1 LIAVLR
7 FGRVESSR
15 ILALWLLLVIV
26 GITVH
31 LGGYPLL
38 DADEG
43 RNAEIA
49 RGMAESNDYLM
60 PRINGLPYVDK
71 PVVFFAIEALFMELL
86 GPTEVAARLPAL
98 LFTLATAA
106 VVFLFARRLWGGA
119 SPWVAAIVFL
129 AMPFTV
135 IFARVVIFD
144 STLTFFVVS
153 GLVAFYLAVEE
164 RNRRWAALAWLAMGF
179 AMITKGPVTF
189 ILVLFVALPY
199 AWRRGGLRMM
209 FPPAGILLF
218 LLVVA
223 PWVWSVTQIVPDFL
237 HYVLVTETAER
248 LTTPDL
254 DRTGPFWY
262 FLPYLL
268 AGALPWSLAVLFSW
282 RSIRKPDPAMFYL
295 ILWIVV
301 PLLFFSLS
309 QSKRPQYILPLMP
322 AIALIVTRIW
332 DEAKTRGA
340 AIAMAALGG
349 LLLVAPLFL
358 HRTRIKPQIAPAA
371 DDAAIA
377 LGIMFA
383 AGSLIALFTRKRE
396 LVLIGLTLPSISMP
410 LLVNPL
416 MAAIGE
422 TRSARSF
429 VEELNPHLTPQT
441 RVISVES
448 YTGSLAFYLRRR
460 MIVATD
466 DASEFTS
473 NYLVRRYELFSSDRR
488 TMIRDPQYFQRTLAD
503 CCTPRVYIVRS
514 RDRERRALLESLGWR
529 EVATSRQH
537 TAYSNP

>member
-1 LIAVLR
+1 
-7 FGRVESSR
+7 
-15 ILALWLLLVIV
+15 VIV

-31 LGGYPLL
+31 LGGYPLF
-38 DADEG
+38 DSDEG

-49 RGMAESNDYLM
+49 RGMAESNDYVM

-71 PVVFFAIEALFMELL
+71 PVVFFAIGAMFMEVL
-86 GPTEVAARLPAL
+86 GPTELAARLPAW
-98 LFTLATAA
+98 LFTLATAV

-153 GLVAFYLAVEE
+153 GLAAFYLAVEE

-189 ILVLFVALPY
+189 VLVLFVALPF
-199 AWRRGGLRMM
+199 AWRRGGVRMI
-209 FPPAGILLF
+209 FSAAGLLLF

-223 PWVWSVTQIVPDFL
+223 PWVWSVSRVVPDFL
-237 HYVLVTETAER
+237 QYVLVTETAER

-254 DRTGPFWY
+254 QRTGPFWY
-262 FLPYLL
+262 FLPYLV
-268 AGALPWSLAVLFSW
+268 AGALPWSLVVLFSW
-282 RSIRKPDPAMFYL
+282 RSFRKPDPAMFYL
-295 ILWIVV
+295 TLWIAV

-309 QSKRPQYILPLMP
+309 QSKQPQYILPLMP

-349 LLLVAPLFL
+349 VLLLAPLFL
-358 HRTRIKPQIAPAA
+358 HRAKMKPHIAAAA
-371 DDAAIA
+371 DDTAIA
-377 LGIMFA
+377 FGIVFA
-383 AGSLIALFTRKRE
+383 AGGLIALFVRHRE
-396 LVLIGLTLPSISMP
+396 IILIGLTLPVISIP
-410 LLVNPL
+410 LLANPL
-416 MAAIGE
+416 MVSIGE

-429 VEELNPHLTPQT
+429 VEDLNPHLTPQT
-441 RVISVES
+441 RVISVAS

-460 MIVATD
+460 MIVVTG

-473 NYLVRRYELFSSDRR
+473 NYLVRRYDLFSSDRR
-488 TMIRDPQYFQRTLAD
+488 TMIRDPHYFHRTLAD

-514 RDRERRALLESLGWR
+514 RDRQRRALLVSLGWR
-529 EVATSRQH
+529 EIVTSRQH
-537 TAYSNP
+537 TAYANP